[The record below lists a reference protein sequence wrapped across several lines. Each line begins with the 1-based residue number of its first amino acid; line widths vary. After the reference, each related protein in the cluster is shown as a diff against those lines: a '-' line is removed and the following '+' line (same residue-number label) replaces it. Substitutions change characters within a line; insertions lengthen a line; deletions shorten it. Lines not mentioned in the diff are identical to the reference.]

1 VRRAEILIQAKRYS
15 NGVRGQ
21 RSPRLG
27 RLPWRRSAQHPASP
41 LPTAWVRPETRPF
54 AAGNN
59 RLRIIEGGELKHLL
73 EEYLHIDVRIDL
85 ARRAHKWPFEGPF
98 GGSWG
103 VGAREGPNS

>member
-1 VRRAEILIQAKRYS
+1 MMSGANDLRALAGSRGGEVRNIRHPRYPPHGSGPRA
-15 NGVRGQ
+15 
-21 RSPRLG
+21 
-27 RLPWRRSAQHPASP
+27 
-41 LPTAWVRPETRPF
+41 RPF